1 MSQARTRNIST
12 FLGMVVCGLAAVVIA
27 VLFPS
32 LISINTNTTKISDMI
47 AENHTSFSASN
58 GYSTTPLARNPA
70 SKNPALT
77 FLTSFMV
84 DWEKRDQANA
94 LRHCL
99 RKCQSW
105 TIDSIIHKIF
115 GKHTQEFGD
124 CEDWCVCRYMTGKT
138 RDETTGYCDKVLEAD
153 LGGMGWFMKGNGWY
167 GSEKDV

>member
-70 SKNPALT
+70 SKTELQHSLHLSWSTGKSAIKLT
-77 FLTSFMV
+77 PCATAC
-84 DWEKRDQANA
+84 ANA
-94 LRHCL
+94 NHGLSTQSYIRSSASTLKNLVIVRIGVFVGIWPRRREMRRQDIVTRCL
-99 RKCQSW
+99 KLIW
-105 TIDSIIHKIF
+105 AVWV
-115 GKHTQEFGD
+115 G
-124 CEDWCVCRYMTGKT
+124 
-138 RDETTGYCDKVLEAD
+138 L
-153 LGGMGWFMKGNGWY
+153 
-167 GSEKDV
+167 